1 MRESDTSL
9 VAMRDVHVSHPA
21 APTVKTVPIDVSA
34 HARVNYFV
42 NWRKFVVS
50 EMFYSYLR
58 HYMSSGVHHPAVAK
72 HDDVQRRVRSAA
84 LKHTLKGV
92 CKKAKFESTQSVAVL
107 TQELKLSPVI
117 SNKIIDIVKRSSQI
131 LIIII
136 LSNVVIGI
144 GI

>member
-1 MRESDTSL
+1 MRAL
-9 VAMRDVHVSHPA
+9 VAMRDVYVSHSA
-21 APTVKTVPIDVSA
+21 APTVKTVPIDVSS
-34 HARVNYFV
+34 HARVNQFV
-42 NWRKFVVS
+42 NRRKCVVS
-50 EMFYSYLR
+50 ELFYSYLR

-92 CKKAKFESTQSVAVL
+92 FKKAKFESTQSVAVL
-107 TQELKLSPVI
+107 TQELRPESSPVI

-131 LIIII
+131 IVSII

-144 GI
+144 